1 MSAAHASGND
11 PDPQASSPLRRPPA
25 APEGDASAAT
35 LPLGTLAAGQEA
47 SEVFPVPPPPEAASP
62 PVARLPSIAGYEILG
77 ELGRGGMGVVYMA
90 RQLRL
95 KRVVALKMILA
106 GPHAGAEARARFRI
120 EAEAVARLQHPHF
133 VQIYEVGEAEGR
145 AYCAL
150 EYVDGGSLA
159 TRLAGTPLTSHQ
171 AARLIET
178 LALAMQAA
186 HERGI
191 VHRDLKPANVL
202 LTRDGQP
209 KITDFGLAKQ
219 LDTVQ
224 GQTRSG
230 AIMGTPSYMA
240 PEQAG
245 GQSKEVGP
253 AADIYALGA
262 ILYEL
267 LTGRPPFQAATMLD
281 AVRRVLRDEPV
292 PPSRVNVLLPR
303 DLETICLKCLQK
315 EPQRRYASAAALAD
329 DLRRFQSGEPILAR
343 PVGRLEHLRRWCRQN
358 PALAAI
364 VGLSTVSVILLAVQ
378 VATSWRASSAPLG
391 TSAPAVQPVP
401 PDAPAEPIQIVSLR
415 IRSFRGASP
424 LGSLGTVV
432 RATQFEDEVNVQA
445 KLSGPAYCYL
455 IAFNPV
461 PFQPDRAEQLCFP
474 EDATIPPQPI
484 TALDYPADSE
494 NSFPLNDGVGLQ
506 AFVLVASRTPLP
518 AYKEWRAAIG
528 PVPWHHVV
536 AEGVWRFDG
545 QRLEQIDP
553 ERGAPRPRQ
562 GTPQALLELCTF
574 LQKCP
579 QVDALQV
586 FAFPVQPQDAVLRL
600 LGASSTGLLGSPLGQ
615 GPFLAS
621 SALFPERAT
630 CGKEPSDREKGK

>member
-1 MSAAHASGND
+1 MSAAQASGND
-11 PDPQASSPLRRPPA
+11 PDPQLTTPQRRPPPV
-25 APEGDASAAT
+25 PEDDASAAT
-35 LPLGTLAAGQEA
+35 LPLATVAAGPDA
-47 SEVFPVPPPPEAASP
+47 SEVFPVPPPPEPAGPALP
-62 PVARLPSIAGYEILG
+62 RLPTVPGYEILG

-106 GPHAGAEARARFRI
+106 GLHAGVDAVARFRT

-133 VQIYEVGEAEGR
+133 VQIYEVGEADGR
-145 AYCAL
+145 PYCAL

-159 TRLAGTPLTSHQ
+159 TRLAGTPLTPHQ

-178 LALAMQAA
+178 LAMAMQAA

-230 AIMGTPSYMA
+230 AIVGTPSYMA

-262 ILYEL
+262 ILYEM
-267 LTGRPPFQAATMLD
+267 LTGRPPFQAATALD
-281 AVRRVLRDEPV
+281 AVRRVLGEEPV

-329 DLRRFQSGEPILAR
+329 DLRRFQTGEPILAR
-343 PVGRLEHLRRWCRQN
+343 PVGRWEQLRRWCRHN
-358 PALAAI
+358 PALAAL
-364 VGLSTVSVILLAVQ
+364 VGLSAVSVLLLAVQ
-378 VATSWRASSAPLG
+378 VGTSWRAASITLG
-391 TSAPAVQPVP
+391 TSAPEVQPAP
-401 PDAPAEPIQIVSLR
+401 LHTPAEPVQIQSLR
-415 IRSFRGASP
+415 IRSFRGPNS
-424 LGSLGTVV
+424 LGPLGTVV
-432 RATQFEDEVNVQA
+432 RATQFEDEVSVHA

-455 IAFNPV
+455 IAFNPA
-461 PFQPDRAEQLCFP
+461 PFQPDRWEQLCFP
-474 EDATIPPQPI
+474 EDAAVPPQPI

-494 NSFPLNDGVGLQ
+494 TYFPLSDGVGLQ

-518 AYKEWRAAIG
+518 AYRDWRAATG
-528 PVPWHHVV
+528 PAPWRQVV
-536 AEGVWRFDG
+536 ADGVWRFDG
-545 QRLEQIDP
+545 QRLEQIDA
-553 ERGAPRPRQ
+553 ERGAPRHRQ
-562 GTPQALLELCTF
+562 GAPQPVLELGTF
-574 LQKCP
+574 FKKCP
-579 QVDALQV
+579 QVDAVQV
-586 FAFPVQPQDAVLRL
+586 IAFPVQPQEAVLRV
-600 LGASSTGLLGSPLGQ
+600 LGVSTTGLLIAPLAQ
-615 GPFLAS
+615 GPFVAGA
-621 SALFPERAT
+621 ALFPQRAT
-630 CGKEPSDREKGK
+630 WGKQPPTQEPGK